1 MTWLIPLLP
10 FLSGLGLWAGG
21 RRRWLGPGALTALLT
36 TLGLAAW
43 GADAEATAAFSW
55 GPRLELTLAVQG
67 LARVMA
73 VLVPAIAA
81 PIVVYAIAAESDDPG
96 LTRLVGL
103 LVTFV
108 GAMELLVVAA
118 DLLTLL
124 IAWELVGAISW
135 ALIGHRWRDKDRP
148 QRAAHAF
155 IATRL
160 GDIGLYLAAGA
171 AVAGTGSLAYAGLG
185 RAGRPEL
192 DGIAAGVLLAAT
204 AKSAQLPFS
213 PWLFSAMAGP
223 TPVSALL
230 HSATMVAAGAYA
242 LARLAPVLD
251 AVTWFGPATITIG
264 VTTAIAGGVVAFL
277 QTDFKK
283 ALAASTSAQ
292 YGLMFTAVGA
302 GSVAA
307 ASAHLVTQAAFKAL
321 LFLVAGVALHA
332 AGTGRLADMSLGRAL
347 PRVAQLAAVGAL
359 ALAAVPP
366 LGGAFSKEAIL
377 AASVEA
383 GPWAGAGVL
392 LAGLLS
398 ALYAAR
404 LHLLAYGPGRA
415 TAKHRA
421 AGAAELAA
429 IAVLAAATVALS
441 ALWLPGGRGL
451 VERLVGSQLVSGSA
465 WELPASL
472 ASIGSAFAMVWW
484 LYRRGRLASLGL
496 GADVQHRAEDWFGLP
511 ALSRAAIAD
520 PVLALARVLAA
531 LDDRVIDAG
540 VRAAAGIANV
550 ASRAFSWW
558 GERGVDGVV
567 WGVAGATLA
576 TARASRA
583 ADERGIDGSVE
594 GLAGAV
600 GVAGQRS
607 RKLQSGLSHHYYVL
621 VVGGLVGVFLAA
633 AFGR

>member
-1 MTWLIPLLP
+1 MAWLLSLLP
-10 FLSGLGLWAGG
+10 FASGIALWAGCG
-21 RRRWLGPGALTALLT
+21 RRWLAPSALAAVLA
-36 TLGLAAW
+36 TLGLAVW
-43 GADAEATAAFSW
+43 GAATGATAALSW
-55 GPRLELTLAVQG
+55 GPRLELTIAVEG
-67 LARVMA
+67 LARVMV
-73 VLVPAIAA
+73 VLVPAIAS
-81 PIVVYAIAAESDDPG
+81 PIVLYAVAAESDDPA
-96 LTRLVGL
+96 LPKLVGL
-103 LVTFV
+103 LLTFV
-108 GAMELLVVAA
+108 GAMVLLVVAA

-135 ALIGHRWRDKDRP
+135 ALIGHDWREQDRP
-148 QRAAHAF
+148 QRAAHAY

-171 AVAGTGSLAYAGLG
+171 AMAGTGSLAYAGLG
-185 RAGRPEL
+185 QAGRPEL
-192 DGIAAGVLLAAT
+192 DVIAAGVLLAAT

-251 AVTWFGPATITIG
+251 GVAWFGPLTIAIG
-264 VTTAIAGGVVAFL
+264 VSTAVTGGVVAFL

-292 YGLMFTAVGA
+292 YGLIFAAVGA

-307 ASAHLVTQAAFKAL
+307 AGAHLVTQAAFKAL
-321 LFLVAGVALHA
+321 LFLVAGVALHT
-332 AGTGRLADMSLGRAL
+332 AGTGRLADMGLGRAL
-347 PRVAQLAAVGAL
+347 PRVALLAGVGTL

-366 LGGAFSKEAIL
+366 MGGAFSKEAIL

-383 GPWAGAGVL
+383 GPWVGAGVV

-415 TAKHRA
+415 TPQHRA
-421 AGAAELAA
+421 PGRSEVAA
-429 IAVLAAATVALS
+429 IALLAAATVVLS
-441 ALWLPGGRGL
+441 AVWLPGGRGL
-451 VERLVGSQLVSGSA
+451 VERLSGGELVSGTA
-465 WELPASL
+465 WELPASI
-472 ASIGSAFAMVWW
+472 ASIGSAFAAVWW
-484 LYRRGRLASLGL
+484 LHRRGRLASLGL
-496 GADVQHRAEDWFGLP
+496 PAGAQHRAEDWLGLP
-511 ALSRAAIAD
+511 TLSRVAIAD
-520 PVLALARVLAA
+520 PVLAIARALAA
-531 LDDRVIDAG
+531 FDDRVIDAG
-540 VRAAAGIANV
+540 VRAGAAAAGL

-576 TARASRA
+576 TARASRTT
-583 ADERGIDGSVE
+583 DERVVDGSVE

-607 RKLQSGLSHHYYVL
+607 RKLQSGLSHHYYVIIA
-621 VVGGLVGVFLAA
+621 GGLVGVFLAA
-633 AFGR
+633 ALGR

>member
-1 MTWLIPLLP
+1 MVWLLPLLP
-10 FLSGLGLWAGG
+10 LLSGVALWAGG
-21 RRRWLGPGALTALLT
+21 RRRWLAPAA
-36 TLGLAAW
+36 LAAVVATLCLAVW
-43 GADAEATAAFSW
+43 GAAAETTAAFSW
-55 GPRLELTLAVQG
+55 GPRLELTIAVEG

-73 VLVPAIAA
+73 VLIPFIAA
-81 PIVVYAIAAESDDPG
+81 PIVLYAVAAESDDPA
-96 LTRLVGL
+96 LAKLVGL
-103 LVTFV
+103 LVTFI

-118 DLLTLL
+118 DLLTLV

-135 ALIGHRWRDKDRP
+135 ALIGHDWREQDRP
-148 QRAAHAF
+148 QRAAHAY

-192 DGIAAGVLLAAT
+192 DVIAAGVLLAAT

-242 LARLAPVLD
+242 LARLAPALD
-251 AVTWFGPATITIG
+251 GVAWFGPLTIAIG
-264 VTTAIAGGVVAFL
+264 VSTAVAGGVVAFL

-292 YGLMFTAVGA
+292 YGLMFAAVGA

-307 ASAHLVTQAAFKAL
+307 AGVHLVTQATFKAL

-332 AGTGRLADMSLGRAL
+332 AGTGRLADMGLGRAV
-347 PRVAQLAAVGAL
+347 PRVAVLAGIGAL

-377 AASVEA
+377 AVSVEA
-383 GPWAGAGVL
+383 GPWAGAGVVI
-392 LAGLLS
+392 AGLLS

-404 LHLLAYGPGRA
+404 LQLLAYGPGGA
-415 TAKHRA
+415 TPHRA
-421 AGAAELAA
+421 PGRSELAA
-429 IAVLAAATVALS
+429 IGLLAGATVALS

-451 VERLVGSQLVSGSA
+451 VERLAGGELVSGMA
-465 WELPASL
+465 WELPASI
-472 ASIGSAFAMVWW
+472 ASIGSAFAAVWW
-484 LYRRGRLASLGL
+484 LHRRGRLASLGL
-496 GADVQHRAEDWFGLP
+496 SASAQLRAEDWLGLP
-511 ALSRAAIAD
+511 TLSRVVIAD
-520 PVLALARVLAA
+520 PVLALARGLAA
-531 LDDRVIDAG
+531 FDDRVIDAG
-540 VRAAAGIANV
+540 VRAAAAV
-550 ASRAFSWW
+550 AGVAARAFSWW

-567 WGVAGATLA
+567 WGVSGATLA
-576 TARASRA
+576 MARASRT
-583 ADERGIDGSVE
+583 ADDRAVDGSVE

-600 GVAGQRS
+600 GAVGQRS
-607 RKLQSGLSHHYYVL
+607 RKLQSGLSHHYYVMIA
-621 VVGGLVGVFLAA
+621 GGLVGVFLAA
-633 AFGR
+633 ALGR